1 MFMLKIPNDYRGF
14 VQLDKQILLFTVCN
28 VNLQLVSSGK
38 NKISKNSHLLS
49 ILVISSSYCIV
60 ELQYQRGNSDRKM
73 SSKLNVSLLSCLDWF
88 VDLISCILNI
98 SLIFWR
104 GVRRLSFC
112 LRLLFHSEISSNLH
126 IVNIGPTSTERFLS
140 DKVAMSCKT

>member
-1 MFMLKIPNDYRGF
+1 M
-14 VQLDKQILLFTVCN
+14 C
-28 VNLQLVSSGK
+28 VNLQLFILV
-38 NKISKNSHLLS
+38 KIKFSKNSHLLS

-73 SSKLNVSLLSCLDWF
+73 SSELTVSLLSCLNWA
-88 VDLISCILNI
+88 VDLTSCILNI

-112 LRLLFHSEISSNLH
+112 SRLLFHSEISSNLH
-126 IVNIGPTSTERFLS
+126 FVNIGPPPQRGLS
-140 DKVAMSCKT
+140 QTRWQSPVKHKVLNSIKRKIFQSHVCFC